1 MIDYKL
7 VILSAIVLLPL
18 IPAYLLFKALPSSGT
33 VEGPLAGLKVKLGGA
48 FGGYVALTV
57 FIAVTFGGDLLHP
70 GYRQW
75 RVQGALR
82 FAPGELPGDVV
93 CTLSPEQLPITV
105 DTFDFSIPIIEG
117 REPTLYFKA
126 PGYMPMVVPLAPD
139 APTGSRFQ
147 IKRDPASARLIF
159 QQPITMEKKAAL
171 PQYGSTAQT
180 AQPVSTGG

>member
-57 FIAVTFGGDLLHP
+57 FISVTFGGDLLHP
-70 GYRQW
+70 AYRTW
-75 RVQGALR
+75 RVQGTLR
-82 FAPGELPGDVV
+82 FAQGELPGDVA
-93 CTLSPEQLPITV
+93 CSISPEQLPVTL

-117 REPTLYFKA
+117 KEPTLYFKA
-126 PGYMPMVVPLAPD
+126 PGYVPLVVPLAPD
-139 APTGSRFQ
+139 APTGGRFS
-147 IKRDPASARLIF
+147 IKRDAAAARLIF
-159 QQPITMEKKAAL
+159 QQPIAMEKKAAM
-171 PQYGSTAQT
+171 PQYGAAATT
-180 AQPVSTGG
+180 VQPVSTGG